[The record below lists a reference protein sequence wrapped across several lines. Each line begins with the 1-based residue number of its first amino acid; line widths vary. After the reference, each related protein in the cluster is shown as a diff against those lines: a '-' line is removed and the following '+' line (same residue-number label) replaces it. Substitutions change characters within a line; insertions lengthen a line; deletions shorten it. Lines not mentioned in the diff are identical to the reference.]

1 MLLLL
6 QVRLEVLVPLDEAL
20 GVRLALADLLPAVA
34 LDALQQRRE
43 GLGTAKLT
51 NFAKHF
57 CKKLQIFGGLVLG
70 SIKMNF
76 YK

>member
-34 LDALQQRRE
+34 LDPLQQRGE
-43 GLGTAKLT
+43 GLKILFSLGFDSERGIT
-51 NFAKHF
+51 
-57 CKKLQIFGGLVLG
+57 IFDR
-70 SIKMNF
+70 
-76 YK
+76 